1 MNRRAAY
8 FAAFRYVMQAV
19 LTAFAVWLQQVGRD
33 GWSALTSF
41 DYWFVGT
48 ALGIAALNALGAV
61 MNKRFGEAETR
72 QDAANTATL
81 PTPEEGNSSHGPT
94 S

>member
-61 MNKRFGEAETR
+61 MNKRFGDAETR
-72 QDAANTATL
+72 QDASNASTP
-81 PTPEEGNSSHGPT
+81 PTPVEENETHGPNT
-94 S
+94 

>member
-1 MNRRAAY
+1 MKRRAAH

-41 DYWFVGT
+41 DYCFVAS

-61 MNKRFGEAETR
+61 MNKRFGEAETK
-72 QDAANTATL
+72 QDAANASTP
-81 PTPEEGNSSHGPT
+81 PTPEEGNSSYGPNT
-94 S
+94 